1 MRYRVAS
8 LLLLVLPALVEAAG
22 PLVPMDNNNSTLDF
36 SLRFARTKI
45 PLDYANRTHD
55 TTSRWLG
62 VSLREKAGKRITL
75 GMYGGY
81 AWLTQTNNPVT
92 AGIELNGYHAGFSLH
107 GILLAGQRAS
117 LYGALDYTYQKMDHK
132 TDTQTIAIDWAQPQ
146 AQLGVMLALAQ
157 KWRLYGGGSYGK
169 IDGEERA
176 SGSVNHTLAFE
187 RGAQSGGFLG
197 LDLNVEPDGYVGIE
211 ARSGLTRSVD
221 IYFKRR
227 F

>member
-1 MRYRVAS
+1 MSRLTAV
-8 LLLLVLPALVEAAG
+8 LLIFILPALAEAAG
-22 PLVPMDNNNSTLDF
+22 PLVPTDNSGSTLDF
-36 SLRFARTKI
+36 SLRFTRAEI
-45 PLDYANRTHD
+45 PLEYAGRTQD
-55 TTSRWLG
+55 STNSWLG
-62 VSLREKAGKRITL
+62 VSVREQVSPRVTL

-81 AWLTQTNNPVT
+81 AWLSQTNNPVT
-92 AGIELNGYHAGFSLH
+92 AGIELDGYHAGFSLH
-107 GILLAGQRAS
+107 AVLLPGQRAS
-117 LYGALDYTYQKMDHK
+117 LYGALDYSYQRMDHEG
-132 TDTQTIAIDWAQPQ
+132 DTQEVVINWTQSQ
-146 AQLGVMLALAQ
+146 AQLGVMLALSQ

-197 LDLNVEPDGYVGIE
+197 LDLNVETDGYIGVE
-211 ARSGLTRSVD
+211 LRSGLMRGGE